1 MGFEF
6 RLPFYLCMKLTL
18 TPILTHL
25 FSVWILNRHFAFASV
40 WYFLVAVFGL
50 FIYEFTVWDKNNK
63 SVSFDHYASFLGGF
77 KFIIPKI
84 YSVNFSS
91 IFTSETPNF
100 FQWLPHILMALSS
113 LCNGLI
119 PVLAKSFLI
128 KAAHESKLIQ
138 YQRQKTKLKDGQLNV
153 QFLDQDM
160 LLKPKI
166 VTKTSMVFKRFQ
178 HLYDNKKKVNRA
190 VHTNKLHKSFRE
202 GYLHSQMY

>member
-1 MGFEF
+1 M
-6 RLPFYLCMKLTL
+6 
-18 TPILTHL
+18 
-25 FSVWILNRHFAFASV
+25 
-40 WYFLVAVFGL
+40 
-50 FIYEFTVWDKNNK
+50 YEFTVWDKNNK

-84 YSVNFSS
+84 YSINFSS
-91 IFTSETPNF
+91 LFTSDTPNF

-119 PVLAKSFLI
+119 PVLSKSFLV
-128 KAAHESKLIQ
+128 KAAHEAKNLQ

-166 VTKTSMVFKRFQ
+166 VTKTSMVYKRYQ
-178 HLYDNKKKVNRA
+178 HLYDNKKKVARA
-190 VHTNKLHKSFRE
+190 VQTTKMHKPFKE
-202 GYLHSQMY
+202 GYLHS